1 MDRPRQIAESHR
13 RFCTRSGKV
22 PTALKGN
29 RTCRSS
35 ARESSRDRPDSIAQ
49 RAKSFRRRRQ
59 EDRFEQI
66 GGCRFLKNAKRA
78 SDPGKFAVPYRK
90 KTPAESEICGEA
102 EVGADSSRSS
112 STCGRGAAG
121 SPRDGF

>member
-59 EDRFEQI
+59 KDRFEQI
-66 GGCRFLKNAKRA
+66 GGLRFQTKTKTT
-78 SDPGKFAVPYRK
+78 SDPRRVSCRYLERTRTESKSFGG
-90 KTPAESEICGEA
+90 AEDGYHA
-102 EVGADSSRSS
+102 LPRSNA
-112 STCGRGAAG
+112 R
-121 SPRDGF
+121 PR